1 MSSVRAIIKEPVTNE
16 IDEPVKLINREV
28 RRTRHERV
36 NAGQYRLNWSQRA
49 S

>member
-1 MSSVRAIIKEPVTNE
+1 MSSVSATIKQPVTDE
-16 IDEPVKLINREV
+16 IDEPVKLIIREM

-36 NAGQYRLNWSQRA
+36 NAGQDRLNRPHWA